1 MLTSSLR
8 RNHLLQVLFHNA
20 AFRDALYRTPT
31 AQRSDA
37 EETVVS
43 ALQKIFADLEIGER
57 SSCDVNILTDL
68 LGLEVSVQQ
77 DPQEFG
83 KLFMAKV
90 EECVGGFDLIWNNG
104 PVKQEK
110 QSCYTTKLGCF
121 DDRVRQLKKL
131 HKTHAKRLAAQQQG
145 GH

>member
-1 MLTSSLR
+1 MNSSPSFTATTEEDYILKFG
-8 RNHLLQVLFHNA
+8 LLDDCMSVL
-20 AFRDALYRTPT
+20 
-31 AQRSDA
+31 
-37 EETVVS
+37 
-43 ALQKIFADLEIGER
+43 DLENFFKG
-57 SSCDVNILTDL
+57 
-68 LGLEVSVQQ
+68 Q
-77 DPQEFG
+77 
-83 KLFMAKV
+83 V
-90 EECVGGFDLIWNNG
+90 EPRVGGFDLIWNNG